1 MASCHRCGEENP
13 DRARFCLA
21 CGAPLQTTCP
31 SCGEQNPPNARFCAA
46 CGTALEADLP
56 STPPRELRKTVT
68 VVFCDVTGSTT
79 LGERLDPESLR
90 RVMGRYFD
98 EMRAALE
105 RHGGTVE
112 KFIGDAV
119 VAVFGIPA
127 VHEDDALRAVRAAA
141 EMRRERDRLN
151 EELERTWGV
160 RIQARIGVN
169 TGEVVAGDSS
179 SGEAFATGDTMNVA
193 ARLEQAA
200 TGGEILIGEETFRLV
215 RDAVHVEPVEL
226 LALKGKSDR
235 VPAYRLVDVDLWAAG
250 YTRRLDSPL
259 VGRHDE
265 LAQLRA
271 EFDAVLASPQARLV
285 TVLGAAGLGKSRLT
299 NELAADLDG
308 TRVLRGRCLSYG
320 EGVGFW
326 PVLEIV
332 RDAAGITETD
342 SLEEARARITALLPD
357 GPEATL
363 VAERA
368 LAATAIGGTT
378 AGPEETFWGVRKL
391 LESIAE
397 ETPLVVVVDD
407 CHWAA
412 TAMLDLLEYIAAWS
426 TTAPILL
433 LCLARPELLD
443 VRPTWTPTIVLRPL
457 GDPESSELLDR
468 LVDDESLAPAHRAR
482 ILELAEGNPLFLE
495 QLVALMRDAG
505 DDLHIPPSI
514 QALLAARLDRL
525 TQDER
530 EAVERGAVEGKV
542 FHRGAVQHL
551 TPESARNQVPGS
563 LLTLV
568 RKDLIGPDRALFP
581 GDDAF
586 RFRNM
591 VVRDVAYESTPK
603 QLRAEL
609 HERIADWLASVARG
623 DVQELDEIVAY
634 HLDRAHGYLEEL
646 GPADEHAR
654 GLGARAAELYA
665 RTGRAALARY
675 DIGASRQ
682 LLRRAVAL
690 FAEDDPRRSEVL
702 PELGFALRE
711 AGDFAEALAVL
722 DEGRAA
728 ADPRMAARAEVEH
741 SLTRLQSDPHGA
753 SDEALDIAERVIPV
767 LDRLGDDRGLAK
779 AWKLLATRE
788 WFACNSE
795 ASAKACEHVIDYAQ
809 RAGER
814 GEFVEALG
822 ASAFAAAVGYAPLAE
837 ASARCDALEE
847 LAAGEPSAMTS
858 LLGAR
863 ANIAA
868 MAGDFA
874 AAREYA
880 AEAKRLFD
888 ELGMLLAGHAF
899 AMTQGRIELM
909 EGRPEEAERIV
920 GAAAEALEALGE
932 RSYLST
938 MLTILAEAVYDQG
951 RYAEAERLAVR
962 SCELGAKDDIAAQ
975 APARAVMAKAY
986 ARFGRFEKAQELARE
1001 AVALSASTDILT
1013 FRGDMEAA
1021 LAEVLALCGETEA
1034 ADAARRTAI
1043 ETYELKGNVAGASS
1057 LRERLERIAA

>member
-21 CGAPLQTTCP
+21 CGAPLQATCP

-46 CGTALEADLP
+46 CGSALDADVP
-56 STPPRELRKTVT
+56 STPPRELRKTVS

-98 EMRAALE
+98 EMRSALE

-141 EMRRERDRLN
+141 EMRRARDRLN

-215 RDAVHVEPVEL
+215 RDAVRVEPVEL

-271 EFDAVLASPQARLV
+271 EFDAVLAARQAQLV
-285 TVLGAAGLGKSRLT
+285 TVLGTAGLGKSRLT
-299 NELAADLDG
+299 NELTAQLDG

-397 ETPLVVVVDD
+397 QTPLVVVVDD

-426 TTAPILL
+426 TAAPILL

-457 GDPESSELLDR
+457 
-468 LVDDESLAPAHRAR
+468 
-482 ILELAEGNPLFLE
+482 AEGNPLFLE
-495 QLVALMRDAG
+495 QLVALMRDSG

-551 TPESARNQVPGS
+551 TPEPARNQVPGS

-609 HERIADWLASVARG
+609 HERIADWLATVARG

-682 LLRRAVAL
+682 LLRRAAAL

-779 AWKLLATRE
+779 AWKLLAMRE

-795 ASAKACEHVIDYAQ
+795 ASAKACEHVLDYAQ

-837 ASARCDALEE
+837 ASARCDTLEE
-847 LAAGEPSAMTS
+847 LAAGDPSAMTS

-951 RYAEAERLAVR
+951 RYAEAETLALR
-962 SCELGAKDDIAAQ
+962 SCELGAEDDIAAQ

-986 ARFGRFEKAQELARE
+986 ARFGRFEEAQTLARE
-1001 AVALSASTDILT
+1001 AVALSSSTDILT

-1021 LAEVLALCGETEA
+1021 LAEVLALSGETEA
-1034 ADAARRTAI
+1034 AHAARRTAI

>member
-13 DRARFCLA
+13 DRARFCPA
-21 CGAPLQTTCP
+21 CGAQLHATCP
-31 SCGEQNPPNARFCAA
+31 SCGEQNPPTARFCVA
-46 CGTALEADLP
+46 CGNALDVDVPA
-56 STPPRELRKTVT
+56 TPPRELRKTVT

-179 SGEAFATGDTMNVA
+179 AGERFATGDTMNVA
-193 ARLEQAA
+193 ARLEQSA
-200 TGGEILIGEETFRLV
+200 TGGEILIGEETYRLV
-215 RDAVHVEPVEL
+215 RDAVRVEPVEP
-226 LALKGKSDR
+226 LALKGKSER

-259 VGRHDE
+259 VGRNDE

-271 EFDAVLASPQARLV
+271 EFDAVCESPQARLV

-299 NELAADLDG
+299 NELAAGLGG

-342 SLEEARARITALLPD
+342 SLDEARARITALLPD

-368 LAATAIGGTT
+368 LAATGIGGTT

-397 ETPLVVVVDD
+397 QTPLVIVVDD

-426 TTAPILL
+426 TAAPILL

-443 VRPTWTPTIVLRPL
+443 VRPTWTPTIVLSPL
-457 GDPESSELLDR
+457 RADESSELLDR
-468 LVDDESLAPAHRAR
+468 LVENEPLAPTGRAR
-482 ILELAEGNPLFLE
+482 VLELAEGNPLFLE
-495 QLVALMRDAG
+495 QLVALIRDAG
-505 DDLHIPPSI
+505 DDLQIPPSM

-530 EAVERGAVEGKV
+530 QAVERGAVEGKV

-551 TPESARNQVPGS
+551 TPEPTRTHVPGN

-568 RKDLIGPDRALFP
+568 RKDLIGPDRSLFP

-609 HERIADWLASVARG
+609 HERFADWLAIVATG

-654 GLGARAAELYA
+654 GLGERAAELYV
-665 RTGRAALARY
+665 RTGRAALARG
-675 DIGASRQ
+675 DIGAARQ
-682 LLRRAVAL
+682 LLGRAAAL
-690 FAEDDPRRSEVL
+690 FSVHDPRRAEVL
-702 PELGFALRE
+702 PELGYALRE
-711 AGDFAEALAVL
+711 SGDFAGALAVL
-722 DEGRAA
+722 EEGRAA
-728 ADPRMAARAEVEH
+728 ADPRMAARAEVER

-753 SDEALDIAERVIPV
+753 TDEALDVAERVIPV

-779 AWKLLATRE
+779 AWKLLASWH

-795 ASAKACEHVIDYAQ
+795 ASAKAYEHVLDHAQ
-809 RAGER
+809 RAGDR
-814 GEFVEALG
+814 GEVVEALG
-822 ASAFAAAVGYAPLAE
+822 ASAFAAAVGYAPLPE
-837 ASARCDALEE
+837 ASARCDVLEE
-847 LAAGEPSAMTS
+847 LAAGAPSAMTS

-920 GAAAEALEALGE
+920 SAAAEALEALGE

-951 RYAEAERLAVR
+951 RYAEVETLAAR
-962 SCELGAKDDIAAQ
+962 ACELGAEDDVAAQ
-975 APARAVMAKAY
+975 APARAVLAKAF
-986 ARFGRFEKAQELARE
+986 ARSGRFEEARELARE
-1001 AVALSASTDILT
+1001 AVGFSASTDILT

-1021 LAEVLALCGETEA
+1021 LAEVLALCGETDA

-1057 LRERLERIAA
+1057 LRERLQRIAA